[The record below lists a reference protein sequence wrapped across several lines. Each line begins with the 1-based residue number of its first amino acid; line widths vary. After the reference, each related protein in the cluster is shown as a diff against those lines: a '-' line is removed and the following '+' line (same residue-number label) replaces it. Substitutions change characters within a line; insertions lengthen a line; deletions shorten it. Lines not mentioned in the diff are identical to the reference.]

1 MAVVLRVG
9 AEMQCE
15 EAGCPDRAP
24 AELIL
29 LGTGTLAFKPKE
41 REHGW
46 EVALPGGSPL
56 APYATRCPKHKRS
69 GLVTT
74 EDLKAATLATRGLD
88 LNRSH

>member
-15 EAGCPDRAP
+15 EPECPDRMP

-29 LGTGTLAFKPKE
+29 LGTGVLAFRPKD
-41 REHGW
+41 RAHGW
-46 EVALPGGSPL
+46 EVALPGGQIT

-69 GLVTT
+69 GLVTAG
-74 EDLKAATLATRGLD
+74 EAAASALAKA
-88 LNRSH
+88 H